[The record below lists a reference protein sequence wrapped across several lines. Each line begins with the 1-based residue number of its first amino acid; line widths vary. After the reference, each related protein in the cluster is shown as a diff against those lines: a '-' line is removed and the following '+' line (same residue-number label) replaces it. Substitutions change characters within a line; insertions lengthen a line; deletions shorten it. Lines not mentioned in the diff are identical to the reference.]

1 MKISKKTIIIIIIVA
16 VVAYL
21 LWKKGKG
28 DVSGSD
34 VDADASVATSRLEQL
49 IAGAG
54 LTSMEADL
62 VRKFNPTGAYKEHI
76 ISRALERGIDYE
88 SACLLSCL
96 WNRYRN
102 SDNTAFQSD
111 AFKSRYQTIYKK
123 VLSMN

>member
-16 VVAYL
+16 VVAYV
-21 LWKKGKG
+21 LWKKRKG
-28 DVSGSD
+28 DVSGS
-34 VDADASVATSRLEQL
+34 VGDANASVATSRLEQL

-54 LTSMEADL
+54 LNSMEADL
-62 VRKFNPTGAYKEHI
+62 VRNFNPTGSYKEWI
-76 ISRALERGIDYE
+76 INDALAKGLDYE
-88 SACLLSCL
+88 SACLLNCL